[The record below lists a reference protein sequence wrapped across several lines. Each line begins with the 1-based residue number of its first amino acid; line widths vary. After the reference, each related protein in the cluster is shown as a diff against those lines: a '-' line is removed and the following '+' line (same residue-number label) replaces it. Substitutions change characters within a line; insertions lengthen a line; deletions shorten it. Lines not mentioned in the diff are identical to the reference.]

1 MTDATASADAVEEVT
16 SAKLDFGAL
25 DGQLT
30 TWLVDR
36 AKADEIRRSG
46 EGGLQS
52 PHGVSVAV
60 VVRLCEPQSE
70 VSSHCWTH
78 IHSSVIWWR

>member
-1 MTDATASADAVEEVT
+1 MEEVT

-36 AKADEIRRSG
+36 AKADGIRRSG
-46 EGGLQS
+46 EGGLQA
-52 PHGVSVAV
+52 PAPGGGSVAV
-60 VVRLCEPQSE
+60 VGRLCEPQSE
-70 VSSHCWTH
+70 VSSPCWTY
-78 IHSSVIWWR
+78 IRSSVIWW